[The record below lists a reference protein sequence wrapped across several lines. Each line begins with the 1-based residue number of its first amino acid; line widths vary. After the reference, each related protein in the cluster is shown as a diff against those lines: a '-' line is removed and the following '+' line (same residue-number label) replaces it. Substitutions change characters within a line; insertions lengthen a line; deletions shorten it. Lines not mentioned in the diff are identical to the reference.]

1 MAIGDR
7 IVGHLPRGTL
17 GCHTVARMAI
27 ALSWRLLPG
36 ADSLFSTRDPSEP
49 AYGVNA
55 ARLPPRGPAGMV
67 PTMRF
72 LTTSPLRGRRRA
84 PFLLLVAM
92 TACGTLGMHIIIPA
106 LPATALALGMS
117 IGVSQLTITLYL
129 IGLAIGQL
137 LYGPVSD
144 RFGRRPVLLA
154 GLSLFAGASI
164 ITSVAPN
171 AAVLIGARVLQS
183 LGGCAGLVL
192 GRAAVRD
199 GASAEKA
206 AGQLA
211 LLTLVMAMV
220 PAIAPAIGGY
230 LTAYI
235 HWRAS
240 YVLLALFGVATLT
253 ACLLMMPE
261 TLSEP
266 SGARRSMLL
275 AYVRLLRSPRFL
287 GYAVG
292 GACST
297 TAFYGF
303 MSASPFIFETQ
314 LHQPTQRV
322 GLYYLVLM
330 LGVAAGSLGANRLA
344 GRLSIQKALRIAN
357 ATAILGA
364 ALFALADMGNVL
376 SVATV
381 VAPVCLFMVG
391 AGMASPFALAGSVS
405 VNPQAIGAASG
416 MYGFIQMGYGML
428 CTVVVETW
436 HPGAVYPVA
445 TVLLGSALLG
455 QLAMSMAVRAE
466 RRR

>member
-1 MAIGDR
+1 
-7 IVGHLPRGTL
+7 
-17 GCHTVARMAI
+17 
-27 ALSWRLLPG
+27 
-36 ADSLFSTRDPSEP
+36 
-49 AYGVNA
+49 
-55 ARLPPRGPAGMV
+55 
-67 PTMRF
+67 MRF
-72 LTTSPLRGRRRA
+72 LATSPLRGRARA

-92 TACGTLGMHIIIPA
+92 TACGTLGMHVIIPA
-106 LPATALALGMS
+106 LPATARALGMS
-117 IGVSQLTITLYL
+117 IGTSQLTITLYL

-144 RFGRRPVLLA
+144 RFGRRPVVLA
-154 GLSLFAGASI
+154 GLSLFTAASVV
-164 ITSVAPN
+164 TALAPN
-171 AAVLIGARVLQS
+171 AAILIGARILQS

-192 GRAAVRD
+192 GRAQVRD
-199 GASAEKA
+199 GASADKA

-220 PAIAPAIGGY
+220 PAVAPAIGGY

-235 HWRAS
+235 NWRAS
-240 YVLLALFGVATLT
+240 YVLLAVFGAATLA
-253 ACLLMMPE
+253 ACALMMPE
-261 TLSEP
+261 TLSAVG
-266 SGARRSMLL
+266 SGRRSMVT
-275 AYVRLLRSPRFL
+275 AYVRLLGSRRFL

-322 GLYYLVLM
+322 GLYYLLLM
-330 LGVAAGSLGANRLA
+330 LGVASGSLGANRVA
-344 GRLSIQKALRIAN
+344 GRVPVRTALRVAN
-357 ATAILGA
+357 GVCVLGA
-364 ALFALADMGNVL
+364 ALFALADVTGAL

-436 HPGAVYPVA
+436 RPGAVYPVA
-445 TVLLGSALLG
+445 VVLLGSALLG
-455 QLAMSMAVRAE
+455 QAAMSMAVRAE
-466 RRR
+466 RGR

>member
-1 MAIGDR
+1 
-7 IVGHLPRGTL
+7 
-17 GCHTVARMAI
+17 
-27 ALSWRLLPG
+27 
-36 ADSLFSTRDPSEP
+36 
-49 AYGVNA
+49 
-55 ARLPPRGPAGMV
+55 
-67 PTMRF
+67 MRF
-72 LTTSPLRGRRRA
+72 LTTPPLRGRARA

-92 TACGTLGMHIIIPA
+92 TACGTLGMHVIIPA
-106 LPATALALGMS
+106 LPATAHALGMS
-117 IGVSQLTITLYL
+117 IGTAQLTITLYL

-144 RFGRRPVLLA
+144 RFGRRPVLLV
-154 GLSLFAGASI
+154 GLSLFTGASVV
-164 ITSVAPN
+164 TALAPN
-171 AAVLIGARVLQS
+171 ASVLIAARILQS
-183 LGGCAGLVL
+183 VGGCAGLVL

-199 GASAEKA
+199 GATADKA

-220 PAIAPAIGGY
+220 PAIAPAIGGF

-235 HWRAS
+235 DWRAS
-240 YVLLALFGVATLT
+240 YVLLAAFGGATLV
-253 ACLLMMPE
+253 ACGLLMPE
-261 TLSEP
+261 TFTP
-266 SGARRSMLL
+266 RGGASGRSMVT
-275 AYVRLLRSPRFL
+275 AYVRLLRSRRFL

-303 MSASPFIFETQ
+303 MSASPFILEGL
-314 LHQPTQRV
+314 LHQSTQRV
-322 GLYYLVLM
+322 GLYYLLLM
-330 LGVAAGSLGANRLA
+330 GGVAAGSFGANRVA
-344 GRLSIQKALRIAN
+344 GRVPVRTALRIAN
-357 ATAILGA
+357 GVGIFGA
-364 ALFALADMGNVL
+364 ALFALADLCGFV

-381 VAPVCLFMVG
+381 VGPVCLFMVG

-416 MYGFIQMGYGML
+416 MYGFVQMGYGML
-428 CTVVVETW
+428 CTVVVEMW

-455 QLAMSMAVRAE
+455 QAAMSMAVRAE

>member
-1 MAIGDR
+1 
-7 IVGHLPRGTL
+7 
-17 GCHTVARMAI
+17 
-27 ALSWRLLPG
+27 
-36 ADSLFSTRDPSEP
+36 
-49 AYGVNA
+49 
-55 ARLPPRGPAGMV
+55 
-67 PTMRF
+67 MRF
-72 LTTSPLRGRRRA
+72 LTTPPLRGRGRA

-92 TACGTLGMHIIIPA
+92 TACGTLGMHVIIPA
-106 LPATALALGMS
+106 LPATARALGMS
-117 IGVSQLTITLYL
+117 IGTAQLTITLYL
-129 IGLAIGQL
+129 VGLAIGQL

-144 RFGRRPVLLA
+144 RLGRRPVLLA
-154 GLSLFAGASI
+154 GLSLFTAASI
-164 ITSVAPN
+164 VTSVAPN
-171 AAVLIGARVLQS
+171 AAVLIGGRILQS
-183 LGGCAGLVL
+183 IGGCAGLVL

-199 GASAEKA
+199 GATADKA

-230 LTAYI
+230 ITAYI
-235 HWRAS
+235 DWRAS
-240 YVLLALFGVATLT
+240 YVLLALFGAVTLI
-253 ACLLMMPE
+253 ACFLMMPE
-261 TLSEP
+261 TASAQ
-266 SGARRSMLL
+266 SGGRRSMLT
-275 AYVRLLRSPRFL
+275 AYVRLLRSTRFL
-287 GYAVG
+287 GFAVG

-314 LHQPTQRV
+314 LHQPTQRI
-322 GLYYLVLM
+322 GLYYLLLM
-330 LGVAAGSLGANRLA
+330 GGVATGSFGANRVA
-344 GRLSIQKALRIAN
+344 GRVPIRTALRIAN
-357 ATAILGA
+357 GLGILGA
-364 ALFALADMGNVL
+364 ALFAAADASGML

-445 TVLLGSALLG
+445 AVLLGSALLG
-455 QLAMSMAVRAE
+455 QAAMSMAVRAE
-466 RRR
+466 RRA

>member
-1 MAIGDR
+1 M
-7 IVGHLPRGTL
+7 
-17 GCHTVARMAI
+17 
-27 ALSWRLLPG
+27 RLL
-36 ADSLFSTRDPSEP
+36 
-49 AYGVNA
+49 
-55 ARLPPRGPAGMV
+55 
-67 PTMRF
+67 
-72 LTTSPLRGRRRA
+72 TTPPLRRRARA

-92 TACGTLGMHIIIPA
+92 TACGTLGMHVIIPA
-106 LPATALALGMS
+106 LPATARALGMS
-117 IGVSQLTITLYL
+117 IGTAQLTITLYL

-154 GLSLFAGASI
+154 GLSLFTAASI
-164 ITSVAPN
+164 VTALAPN
-171 AAVLIGARVLQS
+171 ASVLIAARILQS

-199 GASAEKA
+199 GATADKA

-235 HWRAS
+235 DWRAS
-240 YVLLALFGVATLT
+240 YVLLALFGGTTLA
-253 ACLLMMPE
+253 ACFLLMPE
-261 TLSEP
+261 TFTP
-266 SGARRSMLL
+266 QGGASARSMVT
-275 AYVRLLRSPRFL
+275 AYARLLRSRRFL

-314 LHQPTQRV
+314 LHQPAQRI
-322 GLYYLVLM
+322 GLYYLLLM
-330 LGVAAGSLGANRLA
+330 GGVAAGSFGANRVA
-344 GRLSIQKALRIAN
+344 GRMPARTALRIAN
-357 ATAILGA
+357 AIGIVGA
-364 ALFALADMGNVL
+364 ALFALADVGGVL
-376 SVATV
+376 SVTTV
-381 VAPVCLFMVG
+381 VAPVCLFMMG

-416 MYGFIQMGYGML
+416 MYGFVQMSYGML

-455 QLAMSMAVRAE
+455 QAAMSMAVRAE

>member
-1 MAIGDR
+1 MQ
-7 IVGHLPRGTL
+7 
-17 GCHTVARMAI
+17 
-27 ALSWRLLPG
+27 
-36 ADSLFSTRDPSEP
+36 
-49 AYGVNA
+49 
-55 ARLPPRGPAGMV
+55 
-67 PTMRF
+67 F
-72 LTTSPLRGRRRA
+72 LTTPPFRGRARA

-92 TACGTLGMHIIIPA
+92 TACGTLGMHVIIPA
-106 LPATALALGMS
+106 LPATARALGMS
-117 IGVSQLTITLYL
+117 IGTAQLTITLYL

-144 RFGRRPVLLA
+144 RFGRRPVLLV
-154 GLSLFAGASI
+154 GLSLFTGASVV
-164 ITSVAPN
+164 TALAPN
-171 AAVLIGARVLQS
+171 ASVLIAARILQS
-183 LGGCAGLVL
+183 VGGCAGLVL

-199 GASAEKA
+199 GATADKA

-220 PAIAPAIGGY
+220 PAIAPAIGGF

-235 HWRAS
+235 DWRAS
-240 YVLLALFGVATLT
+240 YVLLAVFGGATLV
-253 ACLLMMPE
+253 ACGLLMPE
-261 TLSEP
+261 TFTP
-266 SGARRSMLL
+266 RGGASGRSMVT
-275 AYVRLLRSPRFL
+275 AYVRLLRSRRFL

-303 MSASPFIFETQ
+303 MSASPFILEGL
-314 LHQPTQRV
+314 LHQSTQRV
-322 GLYYLVLM
+322 GLYYLLLM
-330 LGVAAGSLGANRLA
+330 GGVAAGSFGANRLA
-344 GRLSIQKALRIAN
+344 GRVPVRTALRIAN
-357 ATAILGA
+357 GVGICGA
-364 ALFALADMGNVL
+364 ALFALADLGGFV

-381 VAPVCLFMVG
+381 VGPVSLFMVG

-416 MYGFIQMGYGML
+416 MYGFVQMGYGML

-455 QLAMSMAVRAE
+455 QAAMSMAVRAE